1 MTPKEVSLSF
11 TQILVQDN
19 LSFTGHTYWAV
30 FLFAKVLFVRYG
42 IPLSY
47 NHVHQAK
54 NTVGDSSQWRMTL
67 GMYVTIECP
76 SSTNRHLHHSKYLNK
91 RVSDS
96 FQMLVWLV
104 SDGTGFQDLAC
115 PKGISAIYFTTF
127 HYNINVLEDRFYVLH
142 SCPQGKKPPNKKST
156 TFVASTD
163 PSHRL
168 YSNFHFLFKNLRVKT
183 LAFQT

>member
-1 MTPKEVSLSF
+1 MKNDPRYVCHHRMSLVNKQTSSPLK
-11 TQILVQDN
+11 ILKQESVRFLSNADDN
-19 LSFTGHTYWAV
+19 C
-30 FLFAKVLFVRYG
+30 
-42 IPLSY
+42 
-47 NHVHQAK
+47 Q
-54 NTVGDSSQWRMTL
+54 
-67 GMYVTIECP
+67 
-76 SSTNRHLHHSKYLNK
+76 
-91 RVSDS
+91 
-96 FQMLVWLV
+96 VWLV

-115 PKGISAIYFTTF
+115 PRGISAIYFTTF

>member
-1 MTPKEVSLSF
+1 MKNDPRYVCHHRMSLVNKQTSSPLKIF
-11 TQILVQDN
+11 KQESVRFLSNADDN
-19 LSFTGHTYWAV
+19 C
-30 FLFAKVLFVRYG
+30 
-42 IPLSY
+42 
-47 NHVHQAK
+47 Q
-54 NTVGDSSQWRMTL
+54 
-67 GMYVTIECP
+67 
-76 SSTNRHLHHSKYLNK
+76 
-91 RVSDS
+91 
-96 FQMLVWLV
+96 VWLV

-115 PKGISAIYFTTF
+115 PRGISAIYFTTF

-168 YSNFHFLFKNLRVKT
+168 YSNFHFLLKNLRVKT

>member
-1 MTPKEVSLSF
+1 MKNDPRYVCHHRMSLVNKQTSSPLKIF
-11 TQILVQDN
+11 KQESVRFLSNADDN
-19 LSFTGHTYWAV
+19 C
-30 FLFAKVLFVRYG
+30 
-42 IPLSY
+42 
-47 NHVHQAK
+47 Q
-54 NTVGDSSQWRMTL
+54 
-67 GMYVTIECP
+67 
-76 SSTNRHLHHSKYLNK
+76 
-91 RVSDS
+91 
-96 FQMLVWLV
+96 VWLV

-115 PKGISAIYFTTF
+115 PRGISAIYFTTF

-168 YSNFHFLFKNLRVKT
+168 YSNFYFLFKNLRVKT

>member
-96 FQMLVWLV
+96 FQMLMIIVKFGWFLMALV
-104 SDGTGFQDLAC
+104 SRIWPVQG
-115 PKGISAIYFTTF
+115 
-127 HYNINVLEDRFYVLH
+127 VLV
-142 SCPQGKKPPNKKST
+142 PST
-156 TFVASTD
+156 LWPFIIT
-163 PSHRL
+163 
-168 YSNFHFLFKNLRVKT
+168 
-183 LAFQT
+183 